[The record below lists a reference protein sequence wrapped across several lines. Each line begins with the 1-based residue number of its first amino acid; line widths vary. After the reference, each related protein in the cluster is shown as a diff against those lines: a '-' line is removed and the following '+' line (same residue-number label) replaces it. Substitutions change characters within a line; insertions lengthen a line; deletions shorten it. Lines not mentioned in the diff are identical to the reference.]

1 MARLLKFVGSV
12 SASSPND
19 WQLLSLA
26 REASGRQGHALI
38 SLLVARLRPKAYG
51 LALRLVRDTARAEDI
66 VQESLLRLWKSSVV
80 DRGQAELSTYFNQI
94 VIHESMRVLA
104 RNKYE
109 ITLEQDA
116 LVKLADQHQINNES
130 LQYVD
135 DHADGSGLVAI
146 DAAMSKLPDRQRLA
160 LVLWAFAD
168 ASVSD
173 IASQLNIAENA
184 AHQLLHRAKQSMK
197 KQMGVPA

>member
-1 MARLLKFVGSV
+1 V

>member
-1 MARLLKFVGSV
+1 V

-135 DHADGSGLVAI
+135 DHADGSDPVAI
-146 DAAMSKLPDRQRLA
+146 DAAMSKLPDRQRVA

>member
-1 MARLLKFVGSV
+1 M